1 MHSFHHSRSR
11 ILYDVFCALAISAS
25 CVGAWMQTGA
35 WALLPAAAVA
45 ALYGIVHSFD
55 LRRRNPV
62 NLVEPQEIE
71 LATDR
76 QVDLPA
82 RPETG
87 QQAVADNE
95 PEVARPARAPE
106 RVEPEAP
113 RGSQGSKAKDR
124 RKGGS
129 RRASAPEKAKV
140 IELAPPEHAETALV
154 TPPEDATRPHIEP
167 LFEPE
172 TFARM
177 PRQAFGRKARY

>member
-1 MHSFHHSRSR
+1 MHSFRHSRSR
-11 ILYDVFCALAISAS
+11 ILFEVFCALAISAS

-35 WALLPAAAVA
+35 WALLPAAVVA

-55 LRRRNPV
+55 LRRRNPI

-76 QVDLPA
+76 QGDLLA
-82 RPETG
+82 RLETG
-87 QQAVADNE
+87 EQAVADNE
-95 PEVARPARAPE
+95 LEVAQPAQEAE
-106 RVEPEAP
+106 RVEPAAP
-113 RGSQGSKAKDR
+113 RGSQGSKPKAR
-124 RKGGS
+124 RKGGG

-140 IELAPPEHAETALV
+140 TELAPPEDAEAAFV
-154 TPPEDATRPHIEP
+154 KPPEYAAHPHIEP

-177 PRQAFGRKARY
+177 PRQAFGRKAG